1 MANETLIPDALKQE
15 LLELYRAPDRHY
27 HGASHIEAML
37 RLFEANRARFAD
49 PSAAEAAIWFHDA
62 VYDSR
67 RGDNEAKSAELA
79 AEKLAGHADDGQV
92 ARIVAL
98 ILATATHEPPEG
110 ADEATRQDA
119 ALFLDLDLSVL
130 GAAGDAFDAYEAGV
144 RREYGWVDEANWR
157 AGRAAVL
164 KKFLDRPAI
173 FQTEIFRQRYEKT
186 ARDNIARSLAALA
199 G

>member
-15 LLELYRAPDRHY
+15 LLELYRAPERHY

-49 PSAAEAAIWFHDA
+49 PPAAEAAIWFHDA

-79 AEKLAGHADDGQV
+79 AERLVGHADDRRV
-92 ARIVAL
+92 ARIEAL
-98 ILATATHEPPEG
+98 ILATATHELPEG
-110 ADEATRQDA
+110 ADDATRQDA

-130 GAAGDAFDAYEAGV
+130 GAAGEAFDAYEAGV

-173 FQTEIFRQRYEKT
+173 FQTEIFRQRYEKA

>member
-1 MANETLIPDALKQE
+1 MANETLISSALKEQ
-15 LLELYRAPDRHY
+15 LLELYRADDRHY

-37 RLFEANRARFAD
+37 GLFEANRTRFAD
-49 PSAAEAAIWFHDA
+49 PQAVEAAIWFHDA

-79 AEKLAGHADDGQV
+79 AEKLGRHVDDNRLN
-92 ARIVAL
+92 RIVAL
-98 ILATATHEPPEG
+98 ILATATHQLPDD
-110 ADEATRQDA
+110 ADDATRQDA

-130 GAAGDAFDAYEAGV
+130 GASSDAFDAYEAGV
-144 RREYGWVDEANWR
+144 RREYGWVDEAAWR

-173 FQTEIFRQRYEKT
+173 FQTEIFRQRYEQD
-186 ARDNIARSLAALA
+186 ARENIARSLATLA